1 MIITRTTLPDFANHV
16 ATCSSSQTNES
27 YTKLSD
33 QNDLNKDQ
41 SRNDLFEIFLERP
54 TGLGIVADVANRII
68 SSYQTRRGLSIGKT
82 F

>member
-1 MIITRTTLPDFANHV
+1 MQPAIHRKPMKAIQSL
-16 ATCSSSQTNES
+16 
-27 YTKLSD
+27 LSD
-33 QNDLNKDQ
+33 QNDLNKGQ